1 MTTFFP
7 ELRERIQHSWLVKPN
22 LSSHRKQA
30 LNKLKTAIEDSPDIT
45 NIVFI
50 CTHNSRRS
58 HLAQLACFAAANWF
72 GYDQVTTYSGG
83 TEATAFHPN
92 AVAAIEGAGF
102 QVTSDGDTNPTYTIQ
117 LGPEG
122 PASKCFSKVYDHPD
136 NPSANFIAVMV
147 CSDAD
152 ENCPFVPGARHRISL
167 PYDDPK
173 TADNTPEAAA
183 IYDQRLDQIA
193 RELFWVFDALNK

>member
-7 ELRERIQHSWLVKPN
+7 KLRERIQHSWMSKPD
-22 LSSHRKQA
+22 LSPDREQV
-30 LNKLKTAIEDSPDIT
+30 LNNLKTAIRDSQST
-45 NIVFI
+45 TRLVFI

-58 HLAQLACFAAANWF
+58 HLAQLACLAAARWY
-72 GYDQVTTYSGG
+72 GHEHITTYSGG

-92 AVAAIEGAGF
+92 AVDALKRAGF
-102 QVTSDGDTNPTYTIQ
+102 QVTSEGTDNPVYTVR
-117 LGPEG
+117 LGPDG
-122 PASKCFSKVYDHPD
+122 PSTGCFSKVYDHPE
-136 NPSANFIAVMV
+136 NPSSDFIAVMV

-183 IYDQRLDQIA
+183 TYDERLDQIA
-193 RELFWVFDALNK
+193 REIFWVFDTLNQ